1 MFISC
6 VLKDKLRHVKL
17 FTTLSMRG
25 LKLGTAKESD

>member
-17 FTTLSMRG
+17 FTTLSMHG